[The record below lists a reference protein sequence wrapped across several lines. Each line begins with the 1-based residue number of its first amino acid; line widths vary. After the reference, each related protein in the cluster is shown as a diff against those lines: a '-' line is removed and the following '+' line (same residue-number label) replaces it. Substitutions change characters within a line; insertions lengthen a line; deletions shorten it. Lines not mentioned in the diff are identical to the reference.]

1 MEPDADYPD
10 DLLRDLTIGFT
21 ITGKDELEPNAPST
35 EKRIEA
41 LRKLHDEY
49 KIKTFVSLEPITSIH
64 AASEVIKKTYKIT
77 DEIRIGAQSPIKKD
91 RYDPNKFVGFVIAVK
106 TLARGLDC
114 RFMVKD
120 SMYKQA
126 ETFEGVYRDLCV
138 RKLDEIKRFMNQNK
152 KKMMKSKLK
161 YYAQVIGVNLL
172 AALVPILAV
181 VLIYALGKL
190 KNIYTHPCVL
200 SQEIYDC
207 CLEATIVVLAGFSVG
222 ILLLG
227 WADSWRKAKLF
238 VLKAGENERNVKKKP
253 QKSVLILVFVLPK
266 VE

>member
-1 MEPDADYPD
+1 
-10 DLLRDLTIGFT
+10 
-21 ITGKDELEPNAPST
+21 
-35 EKRIEA
+35 
-41 LRKLHDEY
+41 
-49 KIKTFVSLEPITSIH
+49 
-64 AASEVIKKTYKIT
+64 
-77 DEIRIGAQSPIKKD
+77 
-91 RYDPNKFVGFVIAVK
+91 
-106 TLARGLDC
+106 
-114 RFMVKD
+114 
-120 SMYKQA
+120 
-126 ETFEGVYRDLCV
+126 
-138 RKLDEIKRFMNQNK
+138 MNQNK

-172 AALVPILAV
+172 AFLVPILAV
-181 VLIYALGKL
+181 VPIYGIGKL